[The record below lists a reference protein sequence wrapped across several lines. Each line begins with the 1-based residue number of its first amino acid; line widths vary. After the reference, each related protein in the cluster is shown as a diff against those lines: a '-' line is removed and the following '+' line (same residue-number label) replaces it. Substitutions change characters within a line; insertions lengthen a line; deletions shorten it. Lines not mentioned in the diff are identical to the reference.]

1 MKKVKFLVALLFA
14 FAPAISFASEADLV
28 IPDGVKDQN
37 ILYWGFLV
45 TFAGFMF
52 GLYQFLRVKKI
63 RAHQSMLD
71 VAHVIFETAKIYL
84 IQQGKFLIY
93 LFLFVGTAVAFY
105 FGYLSLITGLFKENP
120 VQNVNSITTPN
131 IIAILVQDI
140 SIAIRC

>member
-1 MKKVKFLVALLFA
+1 MKKVKFLAALLFV

-37 ILYWGFLV
+37 LLYWGFLV

-52 GLYQFLRVKKI
+52 GLYQFMRVKKI

-71 VAHVIFETAKIYL
+71 VAHVIFETAKTYL
-84 IQQGKFLIY
+84 IQQGKFLII

-105 FGYLSLITGLFKENP
+105 FGYLSDAHFGIGG
-120 VQNVNSITTPN
+120 VSM
-131 IIAILVQDI
+131 ILGWTVI
-140 SIAIRC
+140 GILGY